1 MSQVRFIADLHFGH
15 RWMSE
20 HRGFP
25 DVFTHDEFIVNQWNS
40 VVNKKD
46 VTYILGD
53 ITMASMDHYY
63 RLDALKGRKIVIL
76 GNHDDPAH
84 VPELL
89 KYVDKV
95 AGMVSYKGIWITHC
109 PVHPMEM
116 AYRVKK
122 NIHGHIHEKIVMLDG
137 VPDDRYYCVSGEHV
151 DYKPQTLIQLGIRV

>member
-53 ITMASMDHYY
+53 ITMGSMDHYY
-63 RLDALKGRKIVIL
+63 RLDAL
-76 GNHDDPAH
+76 
-84 VPELL
+84 
-89 KYVDKV
+89 
-95 AGMVSYKGIWITHC
+95 
-109 PVHPMEM
+109 
-116 AYRVKK
+116 
-122 NIHGHIHEKIVMLDG
+122 
-137 VPDDRYYCVSGEHV
+137 
-151 DYKPQTLIQLGIRV
+151 